1 METEIYLFSNLQ
13 MVENYLE
20 EVLILEDDVRFEKFF
35 IQKLQT
41 LMNDIHHLNFTWDLV
56 YVMMYFFHK
65 SSVLL
70 TRYSNI

>member
-1 METEIYLFSNLQ
+1 
-13 MVENYLE
+13 MVENHLK

-41 LMNDIHHLNFTWDLV
+41 LMNDIHRLNFTWDLV
-56 YVMMYFFHK
+56 YVVMYFHHK
-65 SSVLL
+65 RSVL